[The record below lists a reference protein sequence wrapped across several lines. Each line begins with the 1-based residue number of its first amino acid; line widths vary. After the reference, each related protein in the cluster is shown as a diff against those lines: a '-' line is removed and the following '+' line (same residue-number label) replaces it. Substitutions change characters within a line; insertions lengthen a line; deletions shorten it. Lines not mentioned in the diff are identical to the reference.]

1 MDYRYRL
8 SGNAP
13 VLYPTDTWFGIL
25 YYTNEESLPIPKC
38 YPYHGE
44 WGAILSTEILTRE
57 DYPMPHKLD
66 MVWLSIVEE
75 QFYSIESEL
84 SVSKLQAIWDKF
96 SPETFSHIVVGMA
109 PYGGVALWI
118 VGESKSVLVKW
129 MHADCYQVSLNDFK
143 PNSQFSSLKDYCNY
157 YINNDSL
164 VKENLQKYGLPP
176 RDLFDNYMKQFT
188 YRYQIM
194 FEQWNEDKEEWTK
207 YDEEEI
213 NMMPEFD
220 FIDEVLFDGTHDKLH
235 DGGLMNYHEAG
246 KPKKLAVQ
254 WHLKKSEWT
263 AYFWF
268 EDKAIR
274 DIFDRFY
281 GAHRDTKT
289 DFLLRFDPYHNK
301 YELALYRYGLREPQ
315 VIPESA
321 YQLIVF
327 KNKFESFRS
336 DNYAQERGAWIW

>member
-1 MDYRYRL
+1 MQSQYKIIV
-8 SGNAP
+8 SGVAP
-13 VLYPTDTWFGIL
+13 FQYPTETFFCIL
-25 YYTNEESLPIPKC
+25 NCEKEATLEVPKMYPFRGEWGQPTDISLPIRD
-38 YPYHGE
+38 
-44 WGAILSTEILTRE
+44 TF
-57 DYPMPHKLD
+57 PMPTKLD
-66 MVWLSIVEE
+66 MVWLSICEKC
-75 QFYSIESEL
+75 FYSVEHVLSNQRLES
-84 SVSKLQAIWDKF
+84 IWNDQIAKC
-96 SPETFSHIVVGMA
+96 PQNTFEYIIVGMA
-109 PYGGVALWI
+109 PFGKVALWFYSI
-118 VGESKSVLVKW
+118 KKSTLIEWIKGEVVDVEMS
-129 MHADCYQVSLNDFK
+129 DFL
-143 PNSQFSSLKDYCNY
+143 PENPSMTLTTYCGSYSNMM
-157 YINNDSL
+157 SP
-164 VKENLQKYGLPP
+164 QLPP
-176 RDLFDNYMKQFT
+176 RDLYDNYMKQFT
-188 YRYQIM
+188 YRYQIL
-194 FEQWNEDKEEWTK
+194 FERWDENKEKWTK

-220 FIDEVLFDGTHDKLH
+220 FIDEALFDGTHDKLH

-268 EDKAIR
+268 EDQAIR

-289 DFLLRFDPYHNK
+289 DFILRFDPNKDK

-327 KNKFESFRS
+327 KNEFECFRS
-336 DNYAQERGAWIW
+336 NSYNQERGAWIW